1 MAIPVISAAKLFYR
15 HQWLAELRYSV
26 DLSDGVY
33 LQPATLAAS
42 LDDLVTDGALRRGS
56 VVRVLHFVYD
66 SGDNNRRTIIINQL
80 EILQAECAL
89 IGSLKLYEP
98 KGNYGESYTRS
109 AGYGVPNCEP
119 SFGGKCIKQSSS
131 VSGAENN
138 ANSLPLYGPC
148 DGSRPHVECM
158 LSSFI
163 SPPVEPGC
171 RKVLAQIKNEK
182 LGFSYAPDIITVKA
196 VISFIDSDSFCYA
209 VCPLVFNGEQCKLKV
224 SRIGG
229 GMWYCERCEQ
239 NFETCYYEY
248 KVPIQIQDHTG
259 TSSATMYEKA
269 GNKIFGR
276 TAKELHSIK
285 YEQRDYSCFEE
296 IIDGAKCTQYV
307 FTLKVER
314 RPFPYPAHAKCS
326 VLKAEKVDPSAES
339 HRLLGVINKLSEKS
353 SSSSSEFHSCIP
365 TIPGLTDFKAP
376 TSVQSSNGCSA
387 IGHGRAG
394 YGDGFIS
401 QVNGYAGKPS
411 SLSSKKD
418 KLSCGTGGS
427 GA

>member
-1 MAIPVISAAKLFYR
+1 MAPRAAGGR
-15 HQWLAELRYSV
+15 CAARSEAELRYSV

-42 LDDLVTDGALRRGS
+42 LTNLVGRDGGALRRGS
-56 VVRVLHFVYD
+56 VVRVLRFVYD
-66 SGDNNRRTIIINQL
+66 SVHNNHRTIIINQL
-80 EILQAECAL
+80 EILLAECAL

-98 KGNYGESYTRS
+98 KGNNGESYTRS
-109 AGYGVPNCEP
+109 TGYGVPNCDP

-138 ANSLPLYGPC
+138 ANSLPCYGPC

-163 SPPVEPGC
+163 PLPAEPGC

-182 LGFSYAPDIITVKA
+182 LEFSYKPDIITVKA

-209 VCPLVFNGEQCKLKV
+209 ACPLVFNGKQCKHKV

-239 NFETCYYEY
+239 SFETCDYGY
-248 KVPIQIQDHTG
+248 KVPIQIQDHSA
-259 TSSATMYEKA
+259 TSSATIYEEA
-269 GNKIFGR
+269 GNKIFGC

-285 YEQRDYSCFEE
+285 YEEQDYSCFEE

-314 RPFPYPAHAKCS
+314 RPFPYSALAKCS
-326 VLKAEKVDPSAES
+326 VLTAEKVDPSAES
-339 HRLLGVINKLSEKS
+339 HRLVRVINKLSEKGS
-353 SSSSSEFHSCIP
+353 LSSSEFHSCIP
-365 TIPGLTDFKAP
+365 TYPGLTDFKGP
-376 TSVQSSNGCSA
+376 STSTVQSSNGCSA
-387 IGHGRAG
+387 MSHGRAG
-394 YGDGFIS
+394 SGDGFIS
-401 QVNGYAGKPS
+401 QVNGYTVKPT
-411 SLSSKKD
+411 SL
-418 KLSCGTGGS
+418 TEER
-427 GA
+427 